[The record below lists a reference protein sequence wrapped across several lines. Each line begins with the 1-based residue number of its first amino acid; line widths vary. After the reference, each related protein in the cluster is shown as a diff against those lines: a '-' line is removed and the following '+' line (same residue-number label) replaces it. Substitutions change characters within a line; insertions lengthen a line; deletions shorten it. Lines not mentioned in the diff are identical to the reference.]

1 MRASLRKSR
10 NGCMA
15 AQGSGRCPSVSSGS
29 VWTALSD
36 IGFGWCCVEPGVG
49 FSGPRGSLPVGG
61 YSVIL

>member
-1 MRASLRKSR
+1 
-10 NGCMA
+10 MA

-36 IGFGWCCVEPGVG
+36 IGFGWCCVQPGVG